1 MSKSTKMLLAGLAGF
16 ALSTSLAFSATTLT
30 AKNGMTI
37 YVFDK
42 DTGTESTCYDQCA
55 VNWPPYL
62 AEADAKL
69 SEGWT
74 MVKRKDG
81 AMQWAYDGHPM
92 YFFKGDAAKGDAKG
106 DGMGGIWHVV
116 KE

>member
-1 MSKSTKMLLAGLAGF
+1 MSKSYRKFLAGF
-16 ALSTSLAFSATTLT
+16 AGLVVTMGVASAATTLT

-106 DGMGGIWHVV
+106 DGMAGIWHVV

>member
-1 MSKSTKMLLAGLAGF
+1 MMKFRYLIAGLGALALVGGVAF
-16 ALSTSLAFSATTLT
+16 AAEMVT
-30 AKNGMTI
+30 AKNGMTL

-42 DTGTESTCYDQCA
+42 DTGADSVCYDQCA

-62 AEADAKL
+62 GEANAAL
-69 SEGWT
+69 TEGWT
-74 MVKRKDG
+74 LVKRKDG

-92 YFFKGDAAKGDAKG
+92 YFFKQDAAKGDAKG
-106 DGMGGIWHVV
+106 DGMGGVWHVV